1 MVSRRAVSPAL
12 ASQAPSPSGGN
23 HAGPTI
29 PMLTTDRAAALA
41 LSLILLA
48 TLVEAALLASDIA
61 TGGDHRPFHL
71 VTLVV
76 LLVILL
82 AGLASFALLRRRI
95 AALVDLSARLE
106 AALRAR
112 QTAEAANR
120 AKVRYLA
127 NVSHEIRSPL
137 NAIYGYA
144 QLLESQGDVDP
155 VQAARVIRRCTE
167 HITSL
172 TESLLDITQLENGML
187 RLRHEPVNLPD
198 FLDQIGWMMRP
209 AAQAKGIA
217 FAIEVDSRLPETV
230 RTDPG
235 RLRQAL
241 LNIIG
246 NAIKYTDT
254 GSVTMKMTYRGQ
266 IATFEI
272 RDTGP
277 GISQE
282 DQLRIFDPYEQ
293 VGELSGSMLESG
305 VGLGLPITKAIIEIM
320 GGKLELESAPGKGSV
335 FRITL
340 MLAEPA
346 NALVPDVTTRRITGY
361 QGPRRR
367 VLVVDDEADQR
378 AMLKQFLGDCGF
390 DVITAPNGEA
400 AIGEV
405 QAKAFDLVLL
415 DITMPGLSGWETASR
430 IREIAGRQV
439 QICMASGN
447 VQEFHRPQTDRPTH
461 DHFFIKPYRL
471 SELAE
476 TIGAL
481 LGLSWKWESTGPES
495 EEAARQRGGGLPRK
509 AMPHVER
516 LRELVQ
522 IGHVRGIET
531 EIGLLAT
538 AAPQHGK
545 LVTAL
550 YAALDQFDLAGLL
563 RLLEEA

>member
-1 MVSRRAVSPAL
+1 
-12 ASQAPSPSGGN
+12 
-23 HAGPTI
+23 
-29 PMLTTDRAAALA
+29 MLTTDRAAALA

-61 TGGDHRPFHL
+61 TGGDHRPFHI

-82 AGLASFALLRRRI
+82 CGLASFAFLRRRI
-95 AALVDLSARLE
+95 AALLDLSARLE

-112 QTAEAANR
+112 QAAEAANR

-209 AAQAKGIA
+209 AAQAKGIG
-217 FAIEVDSRLPETV
+217 FAIEVGSRLPETV

-246 NAIKYTDT
+246 NAIKYTDS
-254 GSVTMKMTYRGQ
+254 GSVTLKMTYRGQ

-277 GISQE
+277 GISPE

-320 GGKLELESAPGKGSV
+320 GGKLELESAPGRGSV

-346 NALVPDVTTRRITGY
+346 NALVPDVTNRRITGY
-361 QGPRRR
+361 QGPRRK

-378 AMLKQFLGDCGF
+378 AMLKQFLGECGF
-390 DVITAPNGEA
+390 DVVTAPNGEA
-400 AIGEV
+400 AIAEV
-405 QAKAFDLVLL
+405 QAGAFDLVLL
-415 DITMPGLSGWETASR
+415 DITMPGLSGWETAAR
-430 IREIAGRQV
+430 IREMAGRQV

-447 VQEFHRPQTDRPTH
+447 VQEFHRPQTDKPTH

-481 LGLSWKWESTGPES
+481 MGLSWKWESTGPES
-495 EEAARQRGGGLPRK
+495 EEAAGQRSGGLPRK

>member
-1 MVSRRAVSPAL
+1 
-12 ASQAPSPSGGN
+12 
-23 HAGPTI
+23 
-29 PMLTTDRAAALA
+29 MLTTDRAAALA

>member
-1 MVSRRAVSPAL
+1 MSHAHTAP
-12 ASQAPSPSGGN
+12 APSGLGE
-23 HAGPTI
+23 AGTAPQL
-29 PMLTTDRAAALA
+29 PLFNTDRATALA

-48 TLVEAALLASDIA
+48 TVIEAALLASDIA
-61 TGGDHRPFHL
+61 TGGANSSFH
-71 VTLVV
+71 VITLVV

-106 AALRAR
+106 SALRAR

-155 VQAARVIRRCTE
+155 AQAARVIRRCTE

-172 TESLLDITQLENGML
+172 TESLLDVTQLENGLL

-217 FAIEVDSRLPETV
+217 FAIEVDTRLPETV
-230 RTDPG
+230 RTDAG

-246 NAIKYTDT
+246 NAIKYTEN
-254 GSVTMKMTYRGQ
+254 GSVTLNLTYRGQ

-277 GISQE
+277 GISPE
-282 DQLRIFDPYEQ
+282 DQTRIFDPYEQ
-293 VGELSGSMLESG
+293 VGELSGSILETG

-346 NALVPDVTTRRITGY
+346 NALLPDVTARRITGY
-361 QGPRRR
+361 QGARRS

-378 AMLKQFLGDCGF
+378 AMLSQFLGECGF
-390 DVITAPNGEA
+390 DVVTAANGEA
-400 AIGEV
+400 AIAEV

-415 DITMPGLSGWETASR
+415 DITMPGLSGWETAAR

-447 VQEFHRPQTDRPTH
+447 VQEFHRPQTDHPTH

-471 SELAE
+471 AELAE

-481 LGLSWKWESTGPES
+481 LGLSWKWESTGPEG
-495 EEAARQRGGGLPRK
+495 EDAARQRSGGLPRK
-509 AMPHVER
+509 ALPHVER